1 MPLLILTFN
10 VILMFLFCCACQL
23 VVTPAYNQFV
33 QYGDSGNVLP
43 SFTQFVVDYRFFFFL
58 IPVLWSVLSFKIH
71 KILQNKEIE
80 EQTQTLLLY
89 SLVSIS
95 CGFLLIIFFTLAGI
109 LPYLNIGSVL

>member
-33 QYGDSGNVLP
+33 QYGNRGSILP
-43 SFTQFVVDYRFFFFL
+43 FLTQFVVDLRFFSFL

-71 KILQNKEIE
+71 KVIQKKKIE
-80 EQTQTLLLY
+80 EQTQALLLY
-89 SLVSIS
+89 SLVTIS

-109 LPYLNIGSVL
+109 LPYLKIGSVL